1 MIFLPPTSYL
11 LPPTRMQHIGFIMDG
26 NRRWAKKLGNLIK
39 IGHEN
44 GEKTFEKVV
53 EWCYDADIPF
63 VSFWALSKEN
73 IEERSSE
80 EIEGIYAILRSSIS
94 RLLSLAEEKNMRIE
108 SVWDLWLLPADIRAS
123 LIDGIEKTRNNAQ
136 MTIILALAY
145 SGQDEII
152 RGLRRYTSEWHD
164 VSSLDEKKFLEYL
177 DSGRFPPPD
186 LIVRTGWAM
195 RHSGYFLYQ
204 SAYSEYYF
212 IEKMWPDFTFE
223 DFRKCIDYFASIKR
237 NFWK

>member
-1 MIFLPPTSYL
+1 
-11 LPPTRMQHIGFIMDG
+11 MDG

-53 EWCYDADIPF
+53 EWCYDVDIPF

-108 SVWDLWLLPADIRAS
+108 SV
-123 LIDGIEKTRNNAQ
+123 
-136 MTIILALAY
+136 
-145 SGQDEII
+145 
-152 RGLRRYTSEWHD
+152 
-164 VSSLDEKKFLEYL
+164 
-177 DSGRFPPPD
+177 
-186 LIVRTGWAM
+186 
-195 RHSGYFLYQ
+195 
-204 SAYSEYYF
+204 
-212 IEKMWPDFTFE
+212 
-223 DFRKCIDYFASIKR
+223 
-237 NFWK
+237 